1 MKLVSSMED
10 VEKAH
15 ARVAAEIDAVDAT
28 DLSTMNVDIV
38 SAASLV
44 LGVSERILSFRE
56 RIAKLPEY
64 DMSNVDKLV
73 DYAKATWFIYLT
85 SQPPLPPAELDAL
98 LREAADLRAKLL
110 MWAAPLVGAGHFD
123 EAAIARIRDGGG
135 HKDLA
140 SDLVALVGVYR
151 SKWTQVQN
159 ICAVTDADLD
169 RAALIG
175 PTVFALISQREQS
188 LDHPGAEGSL
198 RLRRALTKLDRA
210 YFQCRRAI
218 RYFRESEADVDEI
231 APNLR
236 RNPGNQR
243 AAAKPAESAQTSTS
257 SASSTTNASS
267 AASPNAPVAGFGSGG
282 SPFVTGDKK

>member
-85 SQPPLPPAELDAL
+85 SQPALP
-98 LREAADLRAKLL
+98 R
-110 MWAAPLVGAGHFD
+110 
-123 EAAIARIRDGGG
+123 
-135 HKDLA
+135 
-140 SDLVALVGVYR
+140 
-151 SKWTQVQN
+151 
-159 ICAVTDADLD
+159 C
-169 RAALIG
+169 
-175 PTVFALISQREQS
+175 
-188 LDHPGAEGSL
+188 
-198 RLRRALTKLDRA
+198 
-210 YFQCRRAI
+210 
-218 RYFRESEADVDEI
+218 
-231 APNLR
+231 
-236 RNPGNQR
+236 
-243 AAAKPAESAQTSTS
+243 AAA
-257 SASSTTNASS
+257 
-267 AASPNAPVAGFGSGG
+267 
-282 SPFVTGDKK
+282 